1 MATKVKT
8 AALILP
14 ARSVLKLS
22 RPIASPPS
30 TTVNCSHD
38 KKVRS
43 LAKKTVVSHITLGEG
58 NLLVRRGRGAQ
69 FSLLWESQFG
79 CEGGIEY
86 RDGFGGGAATTW
98 RWQGLMGESGL
109 LGRGREWQG
118 FMR

>member
-38 KKVRS
+38 KNVRS
-43 LAKKTVVSHITLGEG
+43 FAKKTVVSHMTWG
-58 NLLVRRGRGAQ
+58 GRGTFWFDADGERNSRSCSAV
-69 FSLLWESQFG
+69 SLGVRGGLSTRMGLE
-79 CEGGIEY
+79 EGL
-86 RDGFGGGAATTW
+86 RRHGGG
-98 RWQGLMGESGL
+98 GG
-109 LGRGREWQG
+109 
-118 FMR
+118 